1 MPPLIYE
8 DLVLIGP
15 AGSEFAGQGWVGAFR
30 LSDGEPVWKFN
41 TVPDPVSRARRPGAA
56 TRTR

>member
-15 AGSEFAGQGWVGAFR
+15 AGSEFAGKGWVGAFQ

-41 TVPDPVSRARRPGAA
+41 TVPDP
-56 TRTR
+56 